1 MTKFK
6 DFGSEDTGEKE
17 PVAFKIHG
25 EEFFCRPELQG
36 KVLLDLVAKSN
47 ADDPAQAA
55 NAINFFFK
63 HALVE
68 ESYERF
74 NALLVHPE
82 KIVQMEKLGEISGW
96 LVEVYASRPNQGP
109 EVSSPGE

>member
-6 DFGSEDTGEKE
+6 DFGSNDAGEKE
-17 PVAFKIHG
+17 SVSFKIHG
-25 EEFFCRPELQG
+25 EEFFCHPELQG
-36 KVLLDLVAKSN
+36 KVLLDLVAKSSSDDAAAA
-47 ADDPAQAA
+47 ADS
-55 NAINFFFK
+55 INFFFK
-63 HALVE
+63 HALTE

-74 NALLVHPE
+74 NALLLHPE

-96 LVEVYASRPNQGP
+96 LVEAYTSRPNQGP

>member
-6 DFGSEDTGEKE
+6 DFGSEDNGQKE
-17 PVAFKIHG
+17 EISFKIHG

-36 KVLLDLVAKSN
+36 KVLLDLVSKSN
-47 ADDPAQAA
+47 SEDAAAAA
-55 NAINFFFK
+55 NSITFFFK
-63 HALVE
+63 HALME

-74 NALLVHPE
+74 NALLLHPD
-82 KIVQMEKLGEISGW
+82 KIVQMEKLGEISAW
-96 LVEVYASRPNQGP
+96 LVEGYTSRPTQGP